1 MKEILAVNEK
11 QDVIQCVQ
19 SLDGHL
25 RCELPNAD
33 LHSFKGI
40 FSVVRDKDGD
50 TGNQDIVDYTLDEKQ
65 LLLKGARLANTEWI
79 VGICIYSGDET
90 KIMMNSQKGRV
101 KMSHLEGFMNKL
113 VIYIIMFQISLCAI
127 IAGLGWYQME

>member
-1 MKEILAVNEK
+1 
-11 QDVIQCVQ
+11 
-19 SLDGHL
+19 
-25 RCELPNAD
+25 
-33 LHSFKGI
+33 
-40 FSVVRDKDGD
+40 
-50 TGNQDIVDYTLDEKQ
+50 
-65 LLLKGARLANTEWI
+65 LLKGASLANTEWI

-127 IAGLGWYQME
+127 IAGLGWY